1 MFMTRKACL
10 VLFVYTVASTAV
22 NTTNFDL
29 KSSKRI
35 ISSELIKRDVI
46 VPSLIDCAFQCSSY
60 DFCETAS
67 FDNETKLCNLSTSCN
82 PDTLVSQTATSIR
95 KRSTREFEPIF
106 VACSGNEQSVL
117 DTWRTPSM
125 GGGIV
130 NINDPCT
137 VGHLRSS
144 IIDNWNGSIIDQ
156 VH

>member
-1 MFMTRKACL
+1 MFMTRIDCL

-35 ISSELIKRDVI
+35 ISSRDVI

-95 KRSTREFEPIF
+95 KRSTREFKPIF
-106 VACSGNEQSVL
+106 EACSGNEQSVL
-117 DTWRTPSM
+117 DIWRTPSM
-125 GGGIV
+125 GGEIV
-130 NINDPCT
+130 NINDSCT

-144 IIDNWNGSIIDQ
+144 ILDHWNGSIIDQ
-156 VH
+156 VN